1 MIKIV
6 ELLSPARDFTSLAA
20 AVNSG
25 ADSIYVGVKGYNMR
39 ANAANFTV
47 DELREAVKRCHDSD
61 VKLYVCTNTV
71 MTDSQID
78 DLKRLMPQLHSQ
90 EVDAVIVSDLGAC
103 KVASE
108 NDVDVHMSVQANL
121 SNAEAL
127 KVLESLGVKRAILS
141 RELSLAEIEKIA
153 KKTSLEVETFIHGA
167 MCMAVSG
174 RCFLSSYLYNKSAN
188 CGECLQPCRKEWK
201 ILSNDGNE
209 LMLGPEGSNGDLGVE
224 NLDQQKTHI
233 FSPRDLCTVEHVPEL
248 VEAGIDAFKIEGR
261 ARPADYVAT
270 VTSVYREA
278 FDSYLA
284 GSWEIHKKDK
294 LQRWLGELQKVFNRG
309 FDTGFYFRTPHWT
322 SSYNKATH
330 IKKDVGEVVNYYK
343 KVSAAEVRL
352 WNDLEVGE
360 EVMIQGPTT
369 GSVVQRVE
377 SMQINGE
384 NIEKALKGQNVGIAV
399 KSKVRPHD
407 AVYKRVKKVKRCDKL
422 KGVL

>member
-47 DELREAVKRCHDSD
+47 DELEEAVKRCHDSD

-78 DLKRLMPQLHSQ
+78 DLKRLMPSLHSQ

-103 KVASE
+103 KVAFE

-121 SNAEAL
+121 SNVEAL
-127 KVLESLGVKRAILS
+127 KVLESMGVKRAILS
-141 RELSLAEIEKIA
+141 RELSLAEIKKIA
-153 KKTSLEVETFIHGA
+153 QKTSLEIETFIHGA

-201 ILSNDGNE
+201 LLSNDGNE
-209 LMLGPEGSNGDLGVE
+209 LMLGPEGSPEDLRTK

-278 FDSYLA
+278 IDSYLS

-294 LQRWLGELQKVFNRG
+294 LQRWLNELQKVFNRG
-309 FDTGFYFRTPHWT
+309 FDTGFYFRTPHRT
-322 SSYNKATH
+322 SSYNKATR
-330 IKKDVGEVVNYYK
+330 IKKDVGEVVNYYN
-343 KVSAAEVRL
+343 KVSAAEVKL
-352 WNDLEVGE
+352 WNDLEVGD

-369 GSVVQRVE
+369 GSVIQKVE

-399 KSKVRPHD
+399 KGKVRPHD
-407 AVYKRVKKVKRCDKL
+407 AVYKRVKKR
-422 KGVL
+422 

>member
-47 DELREAVKRCHDSD
+47 DELEEAVKRCHDSD

-78 DLKRLMPQLHSQ
+78 DLRRLMPWLHSQ

-103 KVASE
+103 KVAFE

-121 SNAEAL
+121 SNVEAL

-141 RELSLAEIEKIA
+141 RELSLAEIKKIA
-153 KKTSLEVETFIHGA
+153 QKTSLEIETFIHGA

-201 ILSNDGNE
+201 LLSNDEKE
-209 LMLGPEGSNGDLGVE
+209 LMLGPEGSPEDLRTE
-224 NLDQQKTHI
+224 NFDQQKTHI

-248 VEAGIDAFKIEGR
+248 VESGIDAFKIEGR

-278 FDSYLA
+278 IDSYLS

-294 LQRWLGELQKVFNRG
+294 LQRWLSELQKVFNRG
-309 FDTGFYFRTPHWT
+309 FDTGFYFRTPHRT
-322 SSYNKATH
+322 SSYNKATR
-330 IKKDVGEVVNYYK
+330 IKKDVGEVVNYYN
-343 KVSAAEVRL
+343 KVSAAEVKL
-352 WNDLEVGE
+352 WNDLEVGD
-360 EVMIQGPTT
+360 EVMI
-369 GSVVQRVE
+369 
-377 SMQINGE
+377 
-384 NIEKALKGQNVGIAV
+384 
-399 KSKVRPHD
+399 
-407 AVYKRVKKVKRCDKL
+407 
-422 KGVL
+422 

>member
-47 DELREAVKRCHDSD
+47 DELEEAVKRCHDSD

-71 MTDSQID
+71 MTDSQIN
-78 DLKRLMPQLHSQ
+78 DLKRLMPRLHSQ

-103 KVASE
+103 KVAFE

-121 SNAEAL
+121 SNVEAL

-141 RELSLAEIEKIA
+141 RELSLAEIKKIA
-153 KKTSLEVETFIHGA
+153 QKTSLEIETFIHGA
-167 MCMAVSG
+167 MCMAISG

-201 ILSNDGNE
+201 LLSNDENE
-209 LMLGPEGSNGDLGVE
+209 LMLGPEGSPEDLRTE
-224 NLDQQKTHI
+224 TLDQQKTHI

-248 VEAGIDAFKIEGR
+248 VESGIDAFKIEGR

-278 FDSYLA
+278 IDSYLS

-294 LQRWLGELQKVFNRG
+294 LQRWLSELQKVFNRG
-309 FDTGFYFRTPHWT
+309 FDTGFYFRTPHRT

-330 IKKDVGEVVNYYK
+330 IKKDVGEVVNYYN

-352 WNDLEVGE
+352 WNDLEMGD

-369 GSVVQRVE
+369 GSVIQKVE

-384 NIEKALKGQNVGIAV
+384 NIEKAIKGQNVGIAV
-399 KSKVRPHD
+399 KGKVRPHD
-407 AVYKRVKKVKRCDKL
+407 AVYKRVKRVQ
-422 KGVL
+422 

>member
-47 DELREAVKRCHDSD
+47 DELEEAVKRCHDSD

-78 DLKRLMPQLHSQ
+78 DLRRLMPWLHSQ

-103 KVASE
+103 KVAFE

-121 SNAEAL
+121 SNVEAL

-141 RELSLAEIEKIA
+141 RELSLAEIKKIA
-153 KKTSLEVETFIHGA
+153 QKTSLEIETFIHGA
-167 MCMAVSG
+167 MCMAISG

-201 ILSNDGNE
+201 LLSNDENE
-209 LMLGPEGSNGDLGVE
+209 LMLGPEGSPEDLRTE
-224 NLDQQKTHI
+224 TLDQQKTHI

-248 VEAGIDAFKIEGR
+248 VESGIDAFKIEGR

-278 FDSYLA
+278 IDSYLS

-294 LQRWLGELQKVFNRG
+294 LQRWLSELQKVFNRG
-309 FDTGFYFRTPHWT
+309 FDTGFYFRTPHRT

-330 IKKDVGEVVNYYK
+330 IKKDVGEVVNYYN

-352 WNDLEVGE
+352 WNDLEMGD

-369 GSVVQRVE
+369 GSVIQKVE

-384 NIEKALKGQNVGIAV
+384 NIEKAIKGQNVGIAV
-399 KSKVRPHD
+399 KGKVRPHD
-407 AVYKRVKKVKRCDKL
+407 AVYKRVKRVQ
-422 KGVL
+422 